1 MRAVGII
8 ETGNS
13 MGLTEEELRELP
25 STEKE
30 KRKKVIR
37 EQFIQIGADYVIDSI
52 AELESII
59 DDINQRLVDHA

>member
-1 MRAVGII
+1 
-8 ETGNS
+8 
-13 MGLTEEELRELP
+13 LP